1 MRKKTSAS
9 ESFFVLVGRFASRKN
24 IKESDRYLFY
34 SIFFAII
41 FVADFCD
48 LSSIDSAKSYISNI
62 VFPLKHMANNI
73 IEIPKLISEYVD
85 IKKENKH
92 LQIELDTLK
101 IKTITA
107 KGTEYELNELKKSI
121 NMKYSLSSFRSVEK
135 VLGFD
140 KAIYNSFLIISATQK
155 ETKPGGIVIS
165 SDGLIGII
173 FDITDKIA
181 RVMTIYDHKINIPV
195 KSESGEHLIL
205 SGNGKLGLFS
215 KEIKTSEKSVNINLN
230 LGDVLYT
237 SGEGGVFH
245 SNIPVAKISKIDN
258 KKNEIFAEPVA
269 NLQSLSFVWIIDP
282 IL

>member
-1 MRKKTSAS
+1 MRRQTSS
-9 ESFFVLVGRFASRKN
+9 DSFFVLIGRFASRRHLKPTD
-24 IKESDRYLFY
+24 IYIFY
-34 SIFFAII
+34 SIFFATISI
-41 FVADFCD
+41 ADFCD
-48 LSSIDSAKSYISNI
+48 LSSVNSVKSYISN
-62 VFPLKHMANNI
+62 VVLPLKHMANNI
-73 IEIPKLISEYVD
+73 VEIPKLISEYVD
-85 IKKENKH
+85 IKKENKR
-92 LQIELDTLK
+92 LQMELDTLK

-155 ETKPGGIVIS
+155 ETKPGSIVIS

-181 RVMTIYDHKINIPV
+181 RVMTIHDHKINIPV
-195 KSESGEHLIL
+195 KSDSGEHLIL
-205 SGNGKLGLFS
+205 SGSGRSGLFS
-215 KEIKTSEKSVNINLN
+215 KEIKTSSKSVNINLQLN
-230 LGDVLYT
+230 DFLYT

-245 SNIPVAKISKIDN
+245 ANIPVAKVSKIDN
-258 KKNEIFAEPVA
+258 EKNEIFAEPVA
-269 NLQSLSFVWIIDP
+269 NLQSLSFVWIINP